1 MESTSKKV
9 TLSSSD
15 GWTFEVEEAVA
26 FQSQT
31 IKHLYETG
39 CIGDFI
45 PVPNVT
51 GDILSMVDQS
61 TLFDLILA
69 ANFMNINSLMD
80 LTCKTVANM
89 MKGKT
94 TKEIRGTFNIKND
107 YTPEAEEMALG
118 RAGASG
124 TIGTL
129 VLGCAGASD
138 NVGIL
143 GSWSCESLG
152 HHRHLGARMSRRLG
166 HHRQTKHLVTREP
179 WAPSAPRYSD
189 VQEPRATSAE

>member
-39 CIGDFI
+39 YTDDFI

-51 GDILSMVDQS
+51 GDILSMESFYDNKLKHWDAFFVKVDQS
-61 TLFDLILA
+61 ILFDLILVA
-69 ANFMNINSLMD
+69 DFMNIISLMD

-94 TKEIRGTFNIKND
+94 TKEIRGTFNIKKD
-107 YTPEAEEMALG
+107 YTPEAEEML
-118 RAGASG
+118 RKE
-124 TIGTL
+124 
-129 VLGCAGASD
+129 C
-138 NVGIL
+138 
-143 GSWSCESLG
+143 
-152 HHRHLGARMSRRLG
+152 RYYQRLD
-166 HHRQTKHLVTREP
+166 
-179 WAPSAPRYSD
+179 WATMKVWKIWNPAPFC
-189 VQEPRATSAE
+189 

>member
-15 GWTFEVEEAVA
+15 GRTFEVEEAVA

-39 CIGDFI
+39 YTGDFI

-51 GDILSMVDQS
+51 GDILSMVLRYCEKHVDSDTAAGKESFYDNKLKRWDALFVKVDQS

-69 ANFMNINSLMD
+69 ADFMNINSLMD

-94 TKEIRGTFNIKND
+94 TEEIRGTFNIKND
-107 YTPEAEEMALG
+107 YTPEAEEMLRKECRYHQRVDWA
-118 RAGASG
+118 
-124 TIGTL
+124 TTE
-129 VLGCAGASD
+129 VWK
-138 NVGIL
+138 
-143 GSWSCESLG
+143 SWN
-152 HHRHLGARMSRRLG
+152 
-166 HHRQTKHLVTREP
+166 T
-179 WAPSAPRYSD
+179 APFS
-189 VQEPRATSAE
+189 

>member
-51 GDILSMVDQS
+51 DSDTIAGKESFYDNKLKRWDALFFKVDQS

-89 MKGKT
+89 LKGKT

-107 YTPEAEEMALG
+107 YTPEAEEM
-118 RAGASG
+118 
-124 TIGTL
+124 
-129 VLGCAGASD
+129 V
-138 NVGIL
+138 
-143 GSWSCESLG
+143 
-152 HHRHLGARMSRRLG
+152 RREN
-166 HHRQTKHLVTREP
+166 Q
-179 WAPSAPRYSD
+179 WAF
-189 VQEPRATSAE
+189 E

>member
-1 MESTSKKV
+1 MESTLKKV

-39 CIGDFI
+39 CTGDFI
-45 PVPNVT
+45 PVPNKHVDSDTTT
-51 GDILSMVDQS
+51 GKESFYDNKLKRWDALFFRVDQS

-69 ANFMNINSLMD
+69 ADFMNINSLMD

-107 YTPEAEEMALG
+107 YTPEAEEM
-118 RAGASG
+118 
-124 TIGTL
+124 
-129 VLGCAGASD
+129 V
-138 NVGIL
+138 
-143 GSWSCESLG
+143 
-152 HHRHLGARMSRRLG
+152 RREN
-166 HHRQTKHLVTREP
+166 Q
-179 WAPSAPRYSD
+179 WAF
-189 VQEPRATSAE
+189 E